1 MTMFPKLIHSR
12 ARHVLILGPL
22 GLIVGTIAGTLF
34 NDVLFGLLAGF
45 VLGLLLSGL
54 FVLRTH

>member
-1 MTMFPKLIHSR
+1 MFSRLVHSR

-22 GLIVGTIAGTLF
+22 GLIVGTVVGALF

-45 VLGLLLSGL
+45 ALGLLFSGL
-54 FVLRTH
+54 FALRTH